1 MNETSIIVH
10 YSHIADASCEV
21 YDYKKN
27 VVYKPNYAKNNLI
40 WSNNKSVNRH
50 LDELLSIKMYF

>member
-1 MNETSIIVH
+1 MESIYMNETSIIVH

-40 WSNNKSVNRH
+40 WSTTVKIAKQNKKIR
-50 LDELLSIKMYF
+50 